1 MSKLTGARRISPRYE
16 NKKAQYFDEVIRLYF
31 EEGLSGVEISRLLP
45 IHNSNVYRWLDEY
58 DMSRNGI
65 EASMKKHERAS
76 AKKNPVRVT
85 GIPAPETRVMHERT
99 FHTEDSPERGDSG
112 ELSRLQD
119 RIRDL
124 EKQLRDRDKA
134 LRETRLKADLYN
146 EIINV
151 AEKRYNVPIRKKA
164 GAKR

>member
-1 MSKLTGARRISPRYE
+1 MSKLTGVRRHSPCKE
-16 NKKAQYFDEVIRLYF
+16 KKAQYFDEVVRLYF
-31 EEGLSGVEISRLLP
+31 EEGLSGVEISRIIP

-58 DMSRNGI
+58 EMRQNRI
-65 EASMKKHERAS
+65 EASMKKHERVS
-76 AKKNPVRVT
+76 DKKNPVRLT
-85 GIPAPETRVMHERT
+85 GIPAPETRAKQERALER
-99 FHTEDSPERGDSG
+99 EDSPERGESV
-112 ELSRLQD
+112 EVLRLQD

-124 EKQLRDRDKA
+124 EKQLRDKDKA